1 MADKK
6 LVRDMSIKAKCQF
19 YCMCVKRITLC
30 NCLCSSS
37 HRFSA
42 SASGTS
48 ECKSVFLI
56 LKISQYGRSRRFSFF
71 QVIHVRIDIR
81 INISISI
88 GPMITKFGKQV
99 YLQDLI
105 QMRLIK
111 QVLVTGHYVKITWQN
126 KTTIF
131 PLSEC
136 LWLPDLAGS

>member
-37 HRFSA
+37 RRFSA
-42 SASGTS
+42 SASGAS

-71 QVIHVRIDIR
+71 QGIHVRIDIR
-81 INISISI
+81 INISIS
-88 GPMITKFGKQV
+88 MITKFGKQV

-111 QVLVTGHYVKITWQN
+111 QVLVTSLRQDHMTK
-126 KTTIF
+126 
-131 PLSEC
+131 
-136 LWLPDLAGS
+136 